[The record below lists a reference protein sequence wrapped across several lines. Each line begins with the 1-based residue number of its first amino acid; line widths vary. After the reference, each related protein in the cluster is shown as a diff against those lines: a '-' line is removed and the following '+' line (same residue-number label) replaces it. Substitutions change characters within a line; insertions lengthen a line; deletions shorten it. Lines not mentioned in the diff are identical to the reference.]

1 MGLDSFENIVDER
14 VGDQGELPPG
24 EMITGSDF
32 KRMVRG
38 VYSELLLSADDIDD
52 AERRLRPGS
61 LRRPGRD
68 LCRTMAPAAQ
78 LLARSDD
85 DSIGGLARVAASVA
99 FLAARGSAGV
109 MLASLLRGLAKGL
122 NGVYEA
128 TDSQVGRAFQYGI
141 LYAQR
146 ALVVEEEE
154 PDEAIVQAARAM
166 AKSAHDAVRGN
177 LPVLEILAAARA
189 AAEPAE
195 EENLG
200 QLIMRV
206 FIDGCQH
213 GLDGSFVSP
222 TLAAGAKLGELSR
235 AGSLAWRFGIS
246 LKRDGNY
253 REVKYSEY
261 DNFCLNFDIIDAK
274 ADAGYIE
281 KNLAALAGRVEVLPG
296 RRKVSLHVHT
306 ARPGKVIERC
316 TFWGPVE
323 NIRLSNMAEPHSLP
337 PARVSLLPVAVLAV
351 TEDQARVEQLQE
363 KGAHIIAVAGVGES
377 ISVGTLVDACH
388 SDLAD
393 SYIIVGYT
401 SRLTLILRQV
411 RYLMGDRVRI
421 VLAASDE
428 EQLKAIAAFDP
439 ALSAGENEARM
450 SGAIVRQ
457 TCSP

>member
-1 MGLDSFENIVDER
+1 MDSFESIVEER
-14 VGDQGELPPG
+14 VGNQTACPQG
-24 EMITGSDF
+24 EMITGGDF

-38 VYSELLLSADDIDD
+38 IYSELLLAADDIDD

-68 LCRTMAPAAQ
+68 LCRTMAPAVQ

-85 DSIGGLARVAASVA
+85 DSIGGLARIVASIS

-154 PDEAIVQAARAM
+154 PDEAIVQAAKAV
-166 AKSAHDAVRGN
+166 AKSARDAVREN
-177 LPVLEILAAARA
+177 RPVFEVLSAAKAV
-189 AAEPAE
+189 AEPMD

-200 QLIMRV
+200 QLIMKV
-206 FIDGCQH
+206 FIEGCQH

-222 TLAAGAKLGELSR
+222 TLAVGAKQGELSR
-235 AGSLAWRFGIS
+235 AGGLAWRFGVS
-246 LKRDGNY
+246 LKRGGY
-253 REVKYSEY
+253 CRELKYSEY
-261 DNFCLNFDIIDAK
+261 DSFCLNFDILDAK

-281 KNLAALAGRVEVLPG
+281 KNLSAMAGRVEVMPG
-296 RRKVSLHVHT
+296 RRRVSLHVHT
-306 ARPGKVIERC
+306 AHPGKVIERC

-337 PARVSLLPVAVLAV
+337 PAGASLLPVAVLAV
-351 TEDQARVEQLQE
+351 TEEPERVEQLQE

-393 SYIIVGYT
+393 RYIIVGYT

-411 RYLMGDRVRI
+411 RYLLGDRVKI
-421 VLAASDE
+421 VLASSDE
-428 EQLKAIAAFDP
+428 EQLKAIADFDP
-439 ALSAGENEARM
+439 ELPAAENEVVM
-450 SGAIVRQ
+450 NGAIGR
-457 TCSP
+457 

>member
-1 MGLDSFENIVDER
+1 MDSFENIVEEK
-14 VGDQGELPPG
+14 VGDQAARPQG

-32 KRMVRG
+32 RRMVRG
-38 VYSELLLSADDIDD
+38 IYSELLLAADDIDD

-68 LCRTMAPAAQ
+68 LCRTMAPAVQ

-85 DSIGGLARVAASVA
+85 DSIGGLARIAASIS

-154 PDEAIVQAARAM
+154 PDEAIVQAARAV
-166 AKSAHDAVRGN
+166 AKSARDAVREN
-177 LPVLEILAAARA
+177 RPVLEVLSAAKA
-189 AAEPAE
+189 AAEPMD

-200 QLIMRV
+200 QLIMKV
-206 FIDGCQH
+206 FIEGCQH

-222 TLAAGAKLGELSR
+222 TLAVGAKQGELRR
-235 AGSLAWRFGIS
+235 AGGLAWRFGVS
-246 LKRDGNY
+246 LKRGGDC
-253 REVKYSEY
+253 RELKYSEY
-261 DNFCLNFDIIDAK
+261 DSFCLNFDIPDAK

-281 KNLAALAGRVEVLPG
+281 KNLSAMAGRVEVMPG
-296 RRKVSLHVHT
+296 RRRVSLHVHT
-306 ARPGKVIERC
+306 AHPGKVIERC

-351 TEDQARVEQLQE
+351 TEEQERVDQLQE

-393 SYIIVGYT
+393 RYIIVSYT
-401 SRLTLILRQV
+401 SRLNLILRQV
-411 RYLMGDRVRI
+411 RYLLGDRVKI

-439 ALSAGENEARM
+439 ELSAAENEAVM
-450 SGAIVRQ
+450 NGAVGR
-457 TCSP
+457 